1 MSIKQPS
8 LVAAIEQQE
17 RLSLASGELSEE
29 RAAALDHYLGRPY
42 GNEVDGRSQVVMR
55 DVADTVEWIKPSLM
69 KVFCSGDEVVTFD
82 PFGPEDVD
90 QAEQETAYVN
100 HVLMSKNNGFLILH
114 DWFHDALVQKTGY
127 VMVQNC
133 TETKPSR
140 ETYKGLFDDE
150 LAKLMEDQPEVLEH
164 TVTQGPYG
172 AQHDIVVRQNKE
184 YHYTKVTN
192 IAPER
197 VLVAADWGQ
206 VDLNGCPFVEV
217 IDYPTIS
224 SLREDGFDV
233 DDNISDT
240 GSGNE
245 DDQYLQSQ
253 RSVTN
258 DDESTQRS
266 DLGADAATRRVRT
279 RYVWMNFD
287 TDGDGI
293 AELRRIVIVGTT
305 VLEDEEEDF
314 TPVAAIT
321 PMRIPHEHYGQSVD
335 DIVNDLQL
343 IRTTLTRGFLDNMYL
358 ANNGRYAIDANV
370 VNMDDMLVSRPGG
383 VVRVKGPVGAA
394 IQPLLHPTESGSIL
408 QAIEYVDT
416 VRENRTGVTKYN
428 QGLDS
433 NSLNKTAHGVSQIMN
448 ASQQRIELI
457 ARIFA
462 ETGVKCLMLLIHA
475 VSIKNGR
482 KVEMVKLRNQWIP
495 VDPREWKTRRDVTVS
510 VGLGTGNKDQQLQH
524 LMVILQAQQQAI
536 QIGVASPQNIYNA
549 LVKLTQNA
557 GFKNA
562 EDFWTD
568 PSKTPPAPP
577 PVPPEAIKA
586 QADMQK
592 TQVQLQ
598 ADQQKFQ
605 AQAALDQQQRE
616 HDTQLESMRL
626 QFEAEQKELDRQ
638 LQLALAQL
646 DQAAKIQ
653 IANDS
658 QQAQHTLQ
666 TQKHSMDMERTTT
679 ESNKVSE
686 KLDAS
691 TKDMGGALGEVVKIM
706 EGLRSDM
713 NKPRVPVKN
722 KAGKVI
728 GSKSVDAIPDEKPDA
743 LSVIAEGIAGLRQD
757 INRPRVPIRQGGKV
771 IGSRPAQDG
780 EV

>member
-1 MSIKQPS
+1 MKQTSII
-8 LVAAIEQQE
+8 AAIEQQE

-82 PFGPEDVD
+82 PFGPEDVQ

-100 HVLMSKNNGFLILH
+100 HILMSKNNGFLVLH

-127 VMVQNC
+127 VMVQSC
-133 TETKPSR
+133 TEPKPSR
-140 ETYKGLFDDE
+140 ESYKGLFDDE
-150 LAKLMEDQPEVLEH
+150 LAKLAEDEPEFIEH
-164 TVTQGPYG
+164 TVYDNGYGP
-172 AQHDIVVRQNKE
+172 QHDVIVRQNKE
-184 YHYTKVTN
+184 YHYTKVQN

-197 VLVAADWGQ
+197 VLVASDWGQ
-206 VDLNGCPFVEV
+206 VDLQGCPFVEV

-224 SLREDGFDV
+224 QLREDGFDV
-233 DDNISDT
+233 DDTISDT

-245 DDQYLQSQ
+245 DDKFLQSQ

-258 DDESTQRS
+258 DDNSTERE
-266 DLGADAATRRVRT
+266 DLGVDPATRRVRT

-287 TDGDGI
+287 SDGDGI

-305 VLEDEEEDF
+305 ILEDEEDDF
-314 TPVAAIT
+314 IPVAAIT

-358 ANNGRYAIDANV
+358 ANNGRYAIDANM

-383 VVRVKGPVGAA
+383 VVRVNGPVGAA
-394 IQPLLHPTESGSIL
+394 IAPLLHPTESGSIL

-568 PSKTPPAPP
+568 PAKQPPAPP
-577 PVPPEAIKA
+577 QPNPDQIKA
-586 QADMQK
+586 QADVQK
-592 TQVQLQ
+592 TQAQLQ
-598 ADQQKFQ
+598 ADQQKTQAQLQADAQKFQ
-605 AQAALDQQQRE
+605 AQAQLDQMKME
-616 HDTQLESMRL
+616 N
-626 QFEAEQKELDRQ
+626 EANEKERDRQ
-638 LQLALAQL
+638 LQLAIKQMDDATKLAIAEM
-646 DQAAKIQ
+646 QAKNAAALQVNQQQADREKQ
-653 IANDS
+653 ANDINPVAS
-658 QQAQHTLQ
+658 
-666 TQKHSMDMERTTT
+666 
-679 ESNKVSE
+679 KVDE
-686 KLDAS
+686 S
-691 TKDMGGALGEVVKIM
+691 TKNIGGALGEVVKIM

-713 NKPRVPVKN
+713 NKPRIPVRDKG
-722 KAGKVI
+722 GKVI
-728 GSKSVDAIPDEKPDA
+728 GSKTVDAIPNEKPDA
-743 LSVIAEGIAGLRQD
+743 LSQIAEAIGGLRQD
-757 INRPRVPIRQGGKV
+757 INRPRIPIRKDGKV
-771 IGSRPAQDG
+771 VGSRPAQDG
-780 EV
+780 EL